1 MKNEIKNKQHDNV
14 SDDQSSFSYSLYELL
29 LEASTL
35 PLSMFVSIKSKSY
48 SSTSIS
54 EDTIS
59 AKLRLSEIELHNQKV
74 INNLEIINLKRKIK
88 KGYNLFL
95 KSNNPN
101 IYTNIY
107 YSENIENKILS
118 SDIFINKLYNFLSL
132 SKKQKINPIIFINNI
147 QITKKDLTKTVSEFT
162 IHLNSI
168 INKKQQ
174 TLDFSNLEITQDNKE
189 INISVF
195 KRIDILSNLLN
206 SDINNVNCLDF
217 NYTKKLYTSKRLNNC
232 KMPIFTIINIA

>member
-162 IHLNSI
+162 KHLNSI

-174 TLDFSNLEITQDNKE
+174 TLDFSNLEITQDDKE
-189 INISVF
+189 RNISIF

-217 NYTKKLYTSKRLNNC
+217 NYTKKLYTSKRLNNY
-232 KMPIFTIINIA
+232 KMPIFTFINIA